1 MSAKKQIEKEIREA
15 YIFLRENNMSVPSE
29 TLQFMLDASLD
40 KLQGQSLPIDSVID
54 CTNLEPDFIKAL
66 RIADVSKFDWEQFL
80 DYVNSYDPKK
90 LAGDKVVII
99 VKDLLYGI
107 GISLDD
113 RFTFADGY
121 KRFMDDIK
129 ENF

>member
-1 MSAKKQIEKEIREA
+1 MSK
-15 YIFLRENNMSVPSE
+15 
-29 TLQFMLDASLD
+29 D
-40 KLQGQSLPIDSVID
+40 KN
-54 CTNLEPDFIKAL
+54 TNSSDKAL
-66 RIADVSKFDWEQFL
+66 HIGDVSKFDWQYFL

-90 LAGDKVVII
+90 LADDKVDII

-113 RFTFADGY
+113 RFKFADGY
-121 KRFMDDIK
+121 KLFMDDIK